1 MPLARRTF
9 LGVSLAASAGL
20 VASRA
25 LADDKFGLTRNW
37 EGKPPIVMPDP
48 AWEIHDPA
56 FKGRLGNAFVERLWS
71 GGLWTEGPV
80 WMALPAVQRH
90 PQCPGDALERR
101 RRPRQCL

>member
-37 EGKPPIVMPDP
+37 EG
-48 AWEIHDPA
+48 
-56 FKGRLGNAFVERLWS
+56 
-71 GGLWTEGPV
+71 
-80 WMALPAVQRH
+80 
-90 PQCPGDALERR
+90 
-101 RRPRQCL
+101 